1 MKKSMFMLI
10 TMALLGTTSITHA
23 AGCSDGSEPVRTIS
37 SDGSYFVFKCGVSNK
52 QTSSSKT
59 NTNVGPVS
67 INVHDEYLYNNF
79 SGLVSLDFAYGIRT
93 AWFGYVQIPL
103 IDVNDDGHKDLIFNS
118 DPPYTLTKD
127 ITQNSANLVI
137 SPWSEEWQEYDMF
150 DTVGSPNTTFG
161 TGHTNQVADFNGDG
175 RMDMVVEVSDV
186 ADKGDYLYGGIVL
199 LTNTGKGIFT
209 PKNIS
214 KKNATHNHSIGDLDG
229 DGDIDIIYHQLGEK
243 NITCAYN
250 DGKANFTVKSCLRT
264 PIDTIQGFV
273 QNIWGLRIA
282 DFDNDGFNDVFVIAS
297 HGSKRTTFFQ
307 HQYRNNQLQNPG
319 IFWGNGSGKFSWND
333 MTVIDLSEWNDKAFD
348 RGEVYFTE
356 GGASQTTVDIGK
368 DGDVDITVNLLSKW
382 TVGSAVVLFENLGNR
397 EFVTKEI
404 ARSKHLTLHPE
415 RFRTIQDKHTQVS
428 TSVHLHESIVWNQ
441 ACQPKFIDL
450 NGDNIDDMICEGV
463 SYVNTNEIEK
473 DRWENHSPDHQR
485 RTPFANTSD
494 WTWEWNMGQTYYILD
509 KESNVLDEGH
519 IFNKTRSDF
528 SNEFK
533 SGGYKIKTVGYSF

>member
-1 MKKSMFMLI
+1 MFMLI

-494 WTWEWNMGQTYYILD
+494 WTWEWNMGQTHYILD

-519 IFNKTRSDF
+519 IFNKNRSDF

>member
-397 EFVTKEI
+397 EFATKEI

-519 IFNKTRSDF
+519 IFNKNRSDF